1 MVRLEFQNN
10 FLPKFE
16 RKGDVFLSLHPQ
28 IEFTPAFLALWT
40 KWHKTV
46 QITKQKAP
54 VMKTFDKTTKAKRI
68 GMTA

>member
-1 MVRLEFQNN
+1 MKLEFTNK

-28 IEFTPAFLALWT
+28 IEFTPAFLALCT
-40 KWHKTV
+40 NWHKSV

-54 VMKTFDKTTKAKRI
+54 VMKTFDKSAKAKRI
-68 GMTA
+68 GMAA